1 MRRELRDTGKVRAVR
16 RNAANAS
23 ASRSHGTKGDLCCWW
38 VATDWLVHRADA
50 DKRILHHG
58 LYEICL
64 IDRSGLCIL
73 HPTGMHELFGGSS

>member
-1 MRRELRDTGKVRAVR
+1 MQLMLLRADLTGPKETRA
-16 RNAANAS
+16 AGGWP
-23 ASRSHGTKGDLCCWW
+23 RSGGNTN
-38 VATDWLVHRADA
+38 WLVHRADA

-73 HPTGMHELFGGSS
+73 HQTGMHELFGGSS